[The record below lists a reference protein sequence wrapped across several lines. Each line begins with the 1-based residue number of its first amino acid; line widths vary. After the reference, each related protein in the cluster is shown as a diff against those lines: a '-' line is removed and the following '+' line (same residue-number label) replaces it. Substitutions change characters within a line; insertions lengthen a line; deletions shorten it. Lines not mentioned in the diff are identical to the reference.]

1 MFGFVVVVVV
11 LLGFVVVVVVLLGFV
26 VFPSRYVSVVVC
38 VHSTCPLC

>member
-26 VFPSRYVSVVVC
+26 VFPSRYVSV
-38 VHSTCPLC
+38 HSTCPLC